1 MGDVM
6 TSRSASPHEPAI
18 ASPPAGPRRD
28 RGRPRRSGA
37 PARIVMVARGDERRA
52 WRIIDAFAERTG
64 LEARR
69 SERVAEFLLR
79 SGLRDVQ
86 VVGTL
91 ADIDREWRR
100 HVALGPLT
108 GGMDT

>member
-1 MGDVM
+1 
-6 TSRSASPHEPAI
+6 
-18 ASPPAGPRRD
+18 
-28 RGRPRRSGA
+28 
-37 PARIVMVARGDERRA
+37 MVTRGDERRG

-79 SGLRDVQ
+79 PGLRDVQ
-86 VVGTL
+86 VVATL
-91 ADIDREWRR
+91 TDIDREWRR

-108 GGMDT
+108 GGVGT